1 VLSQLLI
8 IPQILNI
15 ISDKLATNYNAK
27 LIIVGGAVRDHFL
40 NNSIKD
46 YDIEV
51 YGLDEIKDLENILK
65 EYGTVNIV
73 GKSFGVLKFNFENEE
88 YDFSFP
94 RLENKVS
101 KGHRGFDVIC
111 DGNLDFKEASRR
123 RDFTINAMGY
133 SISTKEFLDPFNG
146 RDDIKNKLLRVVDA
160 KSFIED
166 PLRVYRAIQFSARFE
181 YRLSNE
187 SEILCKQMVQDNML
201 DELPKER
208 VYQELVKML
217 LKSKRPSIG
226 FHLMNRL
233 NIKNN
238 FNLKYI
244 DRAST
249 SNIKILLATL
259 CIGLDEEESKK
270 LLYTLIDNHNLILSI
285 LKLLRFYNKPHHLY
299 TDLDIKNLATKI
311 DISELVTLIKVD
323 KNNYEIGER
332 LLSKAKKLN
341 VENGSIKPL
350 INGKELIDIGLTPS
364 PQFKHILDKLYQT
377 QLEKDIT
384 SKDEAI
390 KYLKLYT
397 SSNTT
402 TG

>member
-187 SEILCKQMVQDNML
+187 SEILCKQMVKDNML

>member
-1 VLSQLLI
+1 MLSQLLI

>member
-1 VLSQLLI
+1 MI

-323 KNNYEIGER
+323 KNNYEIGEK

>member
-1 VLSQLLI
+1 MI

-187 SEILCKQMVQDNML
+187 SEILCKQMVKDNML

-233 NIKNN
+233 NIQNN

-323 KNNYEIGER
+323 ENNYEIGEK

-341 VENGSIKPL
+341 VENSAIKPL